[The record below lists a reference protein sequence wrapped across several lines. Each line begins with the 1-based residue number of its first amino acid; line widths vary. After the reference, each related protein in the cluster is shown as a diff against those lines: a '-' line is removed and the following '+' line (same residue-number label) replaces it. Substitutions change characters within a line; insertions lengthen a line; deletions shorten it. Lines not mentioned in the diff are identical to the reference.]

1 MQQIQSTQS
10 IIPLLKSYNSC
21 LILTI
26 VTLQAAFSFAIP
38 FFTSTSN
45 LLSCALILVVLCLH
59 LLGAY
64 SFSRSLEVLGV
75 DRKRMIGLYTLIPFG
90 NIFCMVELSKAVN
103 ARMKAIGVTR
113 KMNDAEIRD
122 IERHYN

>member
-1 MQQIQSTQS
+1 MQQIQSAQS

-45 LLSCALILVVLCLH
+45 LLSCALILIVLCLH

-64 SFSRSLEVLGV
+64 SFSRSLELLGV

-90 NIFCMVELSKAVN
+90 NVFCVVELSKAVN
-103 ARMKAIGVTR
+103 ARMKEIGATR
-113 KMNDAEIRD
+113 GMKYDEIRAL
-122 IERHYN
+122 EK